1 MNNEIEKELKELQ
14 IQYDKV
20 LKERNEL
27 RRANDLLNEDLEE
40 YEEFTENYIKLKVEN
55 KKLKSI
61 IKENKK
67 LKEIIKANFDYFEDT
82 KNVFYNYNLP
92 VMEKEILEVLE
103 DE

>member
-1 MNNEIEKELKELQ
+1 MNDIEKELKELQ

-20 LKERNEL
+20 LKDRNEL
-27 RRANDLLNEDLEE
+27 N
-40 YEEFTENYIKLKVEN
+40 
-55 KKLKSI
+55 
-61 IKENKK
+61 KENKK

-92 VMEKEILEVLE
+92 VMEKEILEVLK

>member
-1 MNNEIEKELKELQ
+1 MNNDIEKELKELQ
-14 IQYDKV
+14 LQYDKV

-27 RRANDLLNEDLEE
+27 SRANELLNEDLEE

-67 LKEIIKANFDYFEDT
+67 LKEIIKANFDFFEDT
-82 KNVFYNYNLP
+82 KRVFFNYNLP

>member
-1 MNNEIEKELKELQ
+1 MSNEIEKELKELQ

-27 RRANDLLNEDLEE
+27 RRANELLNEDLEE

-67 LKEIIKANFDYFEDT
+67 LKEIIKANFDYFKED
-82 KNVFYNYNLP
+82 KHVFFNYNLP
-92 VMEKEILEVLE
+92 VREKEILKVLE

>member
-1 MNNEIEKELKELQ
+1 MSNEIEKELKELQ

-27 RRANDLLNEDLEE
+27 RRANELLNEDLEG

-55 KKLKSI
+55 KNYRKLK
-61 IKENKK
+61 KENEK
-67 LKEIIKANFDYFEDT
+67 LKEIIKANFDYFKDT
-82 KNVFYNYNLP
+82 KNVFFNYNLP
-92 VMEKEILEVLE
+92 VMEEEIIEVLE

>member
-1 MNNEIEKELKELQ
+1 MSNEIEKELKELQ

-27 RRANDLLNEDLEE
+27 RRANELLNEDLEE

-67 LKEIIKANFDYFEDT
+67 LKEIIKANFDYFKED
-82 KNVFYNYNLP
+82 KHVFFIYNLP
-92 VMEKEILEVLE
+92 VMEKEIVEVLE
-103 DE
+103 NE

>member
-1 MNNEIEKELKELQ
+1 MNNDIEKELKELQ

-27 RRANDLLNEDLEE
+27 RRANELLNEDLEE

-67 LKEIIKANFDYFEDT
+67 LKEIIKANFDFFEDT
-82 KNVFYNYNLP
+82 KRVFFNYNLP
-92 VMEKEILEVLE
+92 VMEEEIIEVLE